1 MEFMNTTTAK
11 ILVAVAIFL
20 LLFFIY
26 RTVAGI
32 RNFKHTLQYIKTEI
46 GRTDGKEQEY
56 WKKKKRNLWLSLF
69 FPFI

>member
-1 MEFMNTTTAK
+1 MNTTIAK

-46 GRTDGKEQEY
+46 GRTDGKE
-56 WKKKKRNLWLSLF
+56 R
-69 FPFI
+69 